1 MSKAL
6 TANIMLSLLMISSG
20 VLAIA
25 ITPTDTFDSKQDQVD
40 LEKIIPREFDGWKI
54 DSSIVPLMANPDEV
68 GVINKIYTQMLL
80 RTYID
85 KQGER
90 VMLSIAY
97 NRNQR
102 AALHVHRPEVC
113 YLTSGFDIGN
123 LSKTLVKTNIGPIPV
138 MRLVARQGTR
148 NEPITYWIRVGDIL
162 TSGWFGQTIAS
173 LRYGLTG
180 TLPDGLLFRISTIS
194 NDEQASYR
202 VQQEF
207 LDSLMLAVRSGDRHW
222 LVGRLAKS

>member
-1 MSKAL
+1 MNKAL
-6 TANIMLSLLMISSG
+6 NINIILGLLMMSSG
-20 VLAIA
+20 VMAIVV
-25 ITPTDTFDSKQDQVD
+25 TPTDTFDSKEDPVN
-40 LEKIIPREFDGWKI
+40 LETIIPREFDGWKI
-54 DSSIVPLMANPDEV
+54 DSSIMPLIANPDEV
-68 GVINKIYTQMLL
+68 GVIHKIYTQMLL

-113 YLTSGFDIGN
+113 YLASGFDIGE
-123 LSKTLVKTNIGPIPV
+123 LKKTNVSTNIGSIPV

-148 NEPITYWIRVGDIL
+148 SEPITYWIRVGDIL
-162 TSGWFGQTIAS
+162 TSGWFGQTFAS

-180 TLPDGLLFRISTIS
+180 TMPDGLLFRISTIS
-194 NDEQASYR
+194 NDEKDSYR
-202 VQQEF
+202 IQQAF
-207 LDSLMLAVRSGDRHW
+207 LNSLMQAVRSKDRHW
-222 LVGRLAKS
+222 LIGHLATS